1 MSAQLPAIKTAAP
14 GLRAVRGR
22 RLAWAKLWPESGAVN
37 PIPALDG
44 LRALAVLLVIL
55 FHASTFAEGNPS
67 GNPASAIFYGKT
79 GVQLFYVLSGFLLSL
94 PYAQWF
100 FGLRKRPS
108 TLLFYKRRALRVG
121 PAYWVSL
128 LILGLA
134 TAPTIASVRDVA
146 LHAVFLS
153 NTTWLST
160 FSINGVYWTMAIE
173 VQFYALLPLIW
184 LAIYGLARLVRPAGA
199 LVVILAA
206 LVLISLASHI
216 IGASGRFATVPVVA
230 SAILS
235 YAAMPYW
242 LGVFACG
249 IGAAAAYTFLT
260 RVSRIPAQ
268 LQARLRTFSTV
279 ACLAGIAFG
288 LMLAFSPDAHHW
300 LVQDLLFGLAYTG
313 LLAGVLLGAPI
324 FRRLFASRPARLLGL
339 ISYSFYIWH
348 RVVLHVLASKFGF
361 IHSLPGRVVAL
372 FIVGTL
378 LSAAVAYASYQ
389 LLERPF
395 LTARKR
401 AHESES
407 VPRRGR
413 RPAALGV
420 SSSPRP
426 TSSGAPGPAGVVAV
440 GNPSAWDPTTR

>member
-184 LAIYGLARLVRPAGA
+184 LAIYGLARLVRQHHEVEQLRGGEGEERRQECR
-199 LVVILAA
+199 AA
-206 LVLISLASHI
+206 LDDV
-216 IGASGRFATVPVVA
+216 GAIENRGGCDEKNDFR
-230 SAILS
+230 
-235 YAAMPYW
+235 
-242 LGVFACG
+242 GN
-249 IGAAAAYTFLT
+249 
-260 RVSRIPAQ
+260 RRSRGGCI
-268 LQARLRTFSTV
+268 
-279 ACLAGIAFG
+279 
-288 LMLAFSPDAHHW
+288 
-300 LVQDLLFGLAYTG
+300 
-313 LLAGVLLGAPI
+313 
-324 FRRLFASRPARLLGL
+324 RRGPRRRSPARPGPLLQSGA
-339 ISYSFYIWH
+339 
-348 RVVLHVLASKFGF
+348 VQ
-361 IHSLPGRVVAL
+361 SL
-372 FIVGTL
+372 
-378 LSAAVAYASYQ
+378 Q
-389 LLERPF
+389 LER
-395 LTARKR
+395 LLC
-401 AHESES
+401 
-407 VPRRGR
+407 
-413 RPAALGV
+413 RPQWRL
-420 SSSPRP
+420 
-426 TSSGAPGPAGVVAV
+426 
-440 GNPSAWDPTTR
+440 